1 MAIKLSDVQLQYII
15 TKTALAYRNDLYI
28 WDKISPV
35 IDVTGKQGYIPKFGR
50 KHMKNTNFKVGPYSP
65 ASQID
70 NDLTTVS
77 FNCEIRR
84 GSIFIPEEIEMQS
97 DIPISLVTHGMED
110 LQESMQIEQE
120 LELASWM
127 TTSGNFTNSAD
138 VTDWTGAGE
147 DILGDVRTAKSTI
160 LAAIGRLPN
169 VCVMSPDVFMFLQQ
183 HVAEQRMAGG
193 SSKMADGTEIANWM
207 GIPEIQIGYSQYDTT
222 GKKKTISMSQIWGT
236 ENVWFF
242 YRSPAGSSNAPS
254 FSYTIRQNALTKTTT
269 DILTD
274 PPGTK
279 FILRDSRDLVM
290 VDETASYYIYGALS

>member
-147 DILGDVRTAKSTI
+147 DILGDVEPQNQQY
-160 LAAIGRLPN
+160 LP
-169 VCVMSPDVFMFLQQ
+169 
-183 HVAEQRMAGG
+183 R
-193 SSKMADGTEIANWM
+193 
-207 GIPEIQIGYSQYDTT
+207 
-222 GKKKTISMSQIWGT
+222 
-236 ENVWFF
+236 
-242 YRSPAGSSNAPS
+242 
-254 FSYTIRQNALTKTTT
+254 
-269 DILTD
+269 
-274 PPGTK
+274 
-279 FILRDSRDLVM
+279 
-290 VDETASYYIYGALS
+290 